1 MQEGTVKTYQILE
14 KLWNSTKWLKIE
26 LATGLPFFQGQAWD
40 FTGNLG
46 KMLPCYCFLQST
58 VFNSWD
64 VWISFREHL
73 DHPNYPRLFQTK
85 EDNNE
90 EAQSWVPGNR
100 AGVAAFYHNKKK
112 KIIKTLKW
120 HLLFQSESLAH
131 VPVEIVTFQIHTG
144 ADGNFV
150 MAQWCR
156 KKLAVRFNKVTSRH
170 RNLCKICSFPTW
182 PARWGINVSL
192 VGNGDL
198 QLISKRRKSFFNQ
211 NNL

>member
-1 MQEGTVKTYQILE
+1 MQEGTVETYQILE
-14 KLWNSTKWLKIE
+14 KSWNYTKGLKIE
-26 LATGLPFFQGQAWD
+26 LATGLPFFQGQLWD

-85 EDNNE
+85 EDNNNNE

-112 KIIKTLKW
+112 QKSLKPLNGIFCSSQSPLHMYQW
-120 HLLFQSESLAH
+120 KSSPSKYTQELMEILLWPNDAERNWQWDLTRSLQGTETSVKYAH
-131 VPVEIVTFQIHTG
+131 SPHGQRGEG
-144 ADGNFV
+144 
-150 MAQWCR
+150 
-156 KKLAVRFNKVTSRH
+156 
-170 RNLCKICSFPTW
+170 
-182 PARWGINVSL
+182 
-192 VGNGDL
+192 
-198 QLISKRRKSFFNQ
+198 
-211 NNL
+211 

>member
-1 MQEGTVKTYQILE
+1 MQESTVKTYQILA
-14 KLWNSTKWLKIE
+14 KSWNSTKWLKTE
-26 LATGLPFFQGQAWD
+26 LVAGLPFFQGQVWD

-46 KMLPCYCFLQST
+46 DTLPCFCFVQSRI
-58 VFNSWD
+58 FNSWD
-64 VWISFREHL
+64 VWISFCEHL
-73 DHPNYPRLFQTK
+73 DHPNYPRLFRTK
-85 EDNNE
+85 EDNKNE
-90 EAQSWVPGNR
+90 ETQSWVPGNQ
-100 AGVAAFYHNKKK
+100 AAVAVFHHYK
-112 KIIKTLKW
+112 KIIKAFKW

-131 VPVEIVTFQIHTG
+131 VPVEVITFQIHTG

-170 RNLCKICSFPTW
+170 RNHCKICSFPTW

-192 VGNGDL
+192 IGNSDL
-198 QLISKRRKSFFNQ
+198 RLISKRRKSFFNQ